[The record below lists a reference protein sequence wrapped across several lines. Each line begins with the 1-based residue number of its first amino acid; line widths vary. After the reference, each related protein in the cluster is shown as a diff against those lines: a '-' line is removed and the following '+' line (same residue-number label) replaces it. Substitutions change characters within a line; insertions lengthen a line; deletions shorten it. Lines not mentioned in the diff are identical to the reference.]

1 MVEEYATEI
10 SVAKEPA
17 AAVSESAPRISNPPK
32 ADRDTSEVREIP
44 LTRGLSAIVDAE
56 DFEHLSKFKWFAA
69 GKKDHTYSYAVRA
82 ATKEERAQGAGKT
95 IRMHR
100 VICPPGPTQM
110 VDHINGNT
118 LDNRKSNL
126 RTCSRSQN
134 ARNTQAA
141 RNAKVKF
148 KGVSFNEK
156 DQVFQAFVTVDD
168 KPTYIGQYPNAMEAA
183 LAYDKFAMHIQGE
196 FARLNFPNAAHCEFI
211 SKLKAERDALEQI
224 AHVTGEETYRAK
236 AKVWQAEIASLKA
249 ERDELRAD
257 RDELLERNERQLERL
272 SGNRT
277 IAEMA
282 EAMAERDIALK
293 ERDTLRAELSE
304 TKAFLDA
311 TTGDAMCARAE
322 RDEARAECESLRECT
337 RQDDEHIADL
347 ERERDRYKAA
357 LEYYAQIHESAWHIV
372 SAEPA
377 IEALEGE
384 K

>member
-1 MVEEYATEI
+1 MSDRCPQCGCIQPDCGFVPNGVCTYAPASTPAPAPSRDTAGCSPEI
-10 SVAKEPA
+10 DLSTPAKEPA

-32 ADRDTSEVREIP
+32 ADRDTSEVREWHVKNECLVPHKINP
-44 LTRGLSAIVDAE
+44 AP
-56 DFEHLSKFKWFAA
+56 HN
-69 GKKDHTYSYAVRA
+69 HT
-82 ATKEERAQGAGKT
+82 
-95 IRMHR
+95 
-100 VICPPGPTQM
+100 
-110 VDHINGNT
+110 T
-118 LDNRKSNL
+118 LIEKS
-126 RTCSRSQN
+126 
-134 ARNTQAA
+134 
-141 RNAKVKF
+141 
-148 KGVSFNEK
+148 
-156 DQVFQAFVTVDD
+156 
-168 KPTYIGQYPNAMEAA
+168 
-183 LAYDKFAMHIQGE
+183 AYDALKAKWDAVQICIADDDRRFHAQALEIEKLKASLE
-196 FARLNFPNAAHCEFI
+196 FAREAHHIQVEEVV
-211 SKLKAERDALEQI
+211 KLKAERDALEQI